1 MTGAVTGAG
10 VRYDEVGAWVVTAPD
25 AVLAAFGHPALS
37 SRTLHAA
44 YADFIPVANRSRFAH
59 LVDVL
64 GRWYVLSDGAE
75 HAATR
80 RAVAPMF
87 APGAIRRFTA
97 TLDDL
102 AAETVAAFVADGG
115 GDAVGGLADVMSAR
129 TMAALLGLPTCEPA
143 RLHTWAAAL
152 AAFFATPYRRAC
164 AQAAQDA
171 LIELAGTVSRS
182 AEDSLWARAGGDDT
196 DRLALCSLMVF
207 GGLETTAGLMG
218 VCLWHMLGNGL
229 TGRVA
234 GPDGSAVAAEI
245 VEQVLAQLPPL
256 GHVARVAAADT
267 EVGGCPVRGGDL
279 VLLSLTGTDP
289 LVPVERPSVPPA
301 HGADRK
307 THLAFGHGRHYCSGA
322 PLARAEAVAL
332 LRAVAAA
339 APDAEVTAAEWGRN
353 RTYHGFDELRIR
365 LVNAR

>member
-1 MTGAVTGAG
+1 VTGAG
-10 VRYDEVGAWVVTAPD
+10 VRYDDVGAWVVSSHD
-25 AVLAAFGHPALS
+25 AALAAFGHPGLS

-44 YADFIPVANRSRFAH
+44 YADFIPRSDRSRFGQ

-64 GRWYVLSDGAE
+64 GRWYVLSDGE
-75 HAATR
+75 PHAAAR
-80 RAVAPMF
+80 RAVAPVF
-87 APGAIRRFTA
+87 SPGAIRRFTG

-102 AAETVAAFVADGG
+102 AAGAVGAFVADGG
-115 GDAVGGLADVMSAR
+115 GDAVRALTDVMSAH
-129 TMAALLGLPTCEPA
+129 TMAALLGLPECEPA

-171 LIELAGTVSRS
+171 LVELADVVSRS
-182 AEDSLWARAGGDDT
+182 GGDSLWARTAGDER

-229 TGRVA
+229 AGAVA
-234 GPDGSAVAAEI
+234 GPDGAQVAAEV
-245 VEQVLAQLPPL
+245 VEQVLAGLPPL
-256 GHVARVAAADT
+256 GHVARVAAADAV
-267 EVGGCPVRGGDL
+267 VGGCPVRGGDL

-289 LVPVERPSVPPA
+289 LTPAARPTAPPA
-301 HGADRK
+301 HRPGRPA
-307 THLAFGHGRHYCSGA
+307 HLAFGHGRHYCSGA

-332 LRAVAAA
+332 LRGFAAA
-339 APDAEVTAAEWGRN
+339 APDAEVLAAVWGDN
-353 RTYHGFDELRIR
+353 RTYHGFDELLIR
-365 LVNAR
+365 P